1 MTLILY
7 NDLTRKKEKFVPIKQ
22 GEIKFYV
29 CGPTVYDYFHI
40 GNARPFVLFDVFRR
54 YLEKSGYNVT
64 YVQNFT
70 DIDDKMIKRANDM
83 GITVSELAD
92 RFIEEYYKD
101 ADALGIKRAS
111 IYPRAT
117 YEIDEIIQI
126 TSKLIE
132 KGHAYAIDGNVY
144 FDVSS
149 FKEYGKLSKQSL
161 DELQYGVRIDLDEN
175 KKAPLDFALW
185 KASKEG
191 EPNWHSP
198 WGKGRPGWHIECSA
212 MSTKYLGETID
223 IHGGGSDLIFP
234 HHENE
239 IAQSECFSGKQFV
252 KYWIHNAYLMIESE
266 KMSKSLGNFK
276 TIRDIRKKTNP
287 LNIRFFLLSA
297 HYRSPINFSAEGL
310 KQAQKALNRI
320 IGCYKD
326 IIFSINST
334 KESKVDQSFADA
346 IDSANKGFIESMND
360 DFNTAGAIGNVFEA
374 VRAVHTHLSSNS
386 IADLL
391 ALNNAKEFFDM
402 ANDVLG
408 LFNKEDSE
416 EIESD
421 ITTLI
426 EERDLARKSKDYV
439 KSDEIRDIL
448 LSKGISIE
456 DTPQGTRW
464 KKQD

>member
-1 MTLILY
+1 MTLVLY
-7 NDLTRKKEKFVPIKQ
+7 NDLTRKKEQFVPIKQ
-22 GEIKFYV
+22 GEVKFYV

-83 GITVSELAD
+83 GITVSELAE

-117 YEIDEIIQI
+117 HEINEIIEI
-126 TSKLIE
+126 TSKLIQ
-132 KGHAYAIDGNVY
+132 KGHAYEINGNVY

-149 FKEYGKLSKQSL
+149 FDQYGMLSRQSL
-161 DELQYGVRIDLDEN
+161 DELQTGVRIDLDE
-175 KKAPLDFALW
+175 KKKSPLDFALW

-191 EPNWHSP
+191 EPNWDSP

-252 KYWIHNAYLMIESE
+252 RYWIHNAYIMIDSE

-276 TIRDIRKKTNP
+276 TIRDIREKTNP

-297 HYRSPINFSAEGL
+297 HYRSPINFSSEGL

-320 IGCYKD
+320 VGCYKD
-326 IIFSINST
+326 ILF
-334 KESKVDQSFADA
+334 A
-346 IDSANKGFIESMND
+346 IDSTKNSINNKTLIDEIESANIGFIESMND
-360 DFNTAGAIGNVFEA
+360 DFNTAGALGSVFEA
-374 VRAVHTHLSSNS
+374 VRAVNTHLSRSS
-386 IADLL
+386 TFDLI
-391 ALNNAKEFFDM
+391 ALNKAKDFFDM

-408 LFNKEDSE
+408 LFNEENSDSLE
-416 EIESD
+416 SEIS
-421 ITTLI
+421 TLI
-426 EERDLARKSKDYV
+426 EERNLARKSKDFI
-439 KSDEIRDIL
+439 KSDEIREIL

-464 KKQD
+464 KKLD